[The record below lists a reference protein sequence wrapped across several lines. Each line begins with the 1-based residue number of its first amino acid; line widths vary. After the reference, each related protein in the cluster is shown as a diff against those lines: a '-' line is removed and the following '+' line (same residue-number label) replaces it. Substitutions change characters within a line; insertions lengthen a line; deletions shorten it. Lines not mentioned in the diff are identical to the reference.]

1 MIWTNFLHIYQPP
14 TQKQR
19 WVRKIA
25 NESYRK
31 LIRGFL
37 DNPKAKVTMNVNA
50 VLLEL
55 FDRYGCQDV
64 IAGLRE
70 LGERGQI
77 EFTASAKYHPFLP
90 LMPETEIVR
99 QIGLNTETNRKY
111 LGPAYQPKGFF
122 PPEMAYNRRVGEI
135 VSKLGFRWIILDEL
149 ASAPATGTLSA
160 SALYEIKGIPDFYVF
175 FRDRAMSF
183 RILSAQVG
191 VSVFSSNMLLDFL
204 GDRLNRNEYLLT
216 AMDGETF
223 GHHRP
228 GLEMLLFEIYKAEGI
243 TSLTISQLFEHFHEK
258 RVIDPRD
265 STWALM
271 RRDLERNTP
280 FSRWKNEQNKIQIWQ
295 WELTDLAIRNVE
307 HFERAKQV
315 TAAQRAALDRAL
327 HSDQYWW
334 ASAEPWWS
342 IEMIEAGAKELR
354 DVVLS
359 LSVSAATK
367 RKAEE
372 LYKNILYRA
381 FDWQRSGKVET
392 MAKMADEDVTQR
404 ITTEIPY
411 IPEEEFNTIVANL
424 TKQMKQAADALEY
437 ERAAQIRERISE
449 LNAKKDEITQPKEY

>member
-204 GDRLNRNEYLLT
+204 VDRFNRNEYLLT

-228 GLEMLLFEIYKAEGI
+228 GMEQLLFELYK
-243 TSLTISQLFEHFHEK
+243 TSGLTSVTVSELVGLFPQREE
-258 RVIDPRD
+258 VTTQP

-271 RRDLERNTP
+271 EHEISAGQP
-280 FSRWKNEQNKIQIWQ
+280 FSRWDDPANEIHQLQWQ
-295 WELTDLAIRNVE
+295 LT
-307 HFERAKQV
+307 
-315 TAAQRAALDRAL
+315 
-327 HSDQYWW
+327 
-334 ASAEPWWS
+334 
-342 IEMIEAGAKELR
+342 
-354 DVVLS
+354 
-359 LSVSAATK
+359 
-367 RKAEE
+367 
-372 LYKNILYRA
+372 
-381 FDWQRSGKVET
+381 
-392 MAKMADEDVTQR
+392 
-404 ITTEIPY
+404 
-411 IPEEEFNTIVANL
+411 
-424 TKQMKQAADALEY
+424 
-437 ERAAQIRERISE
+437 
-449 LNAKKDEITQPKEY
+449 